1 MEQFTY
7 RENPELGKEFTPS
20 EWDGEPEY
28 LPITRIKMTCGGGM
42 GGQSWYE
49 YIHRIKDIPNNAIMK
64 CRRYDGKEIVINT
77 AFLVEAEEFTLAS
90 AKLDITGWA
99 RASRERLENYIKT
112 YHVLIDDG
120 KQLKLN
126 GSYL

>member
-64 CRRYDGKEIVINT
+64 AGDMMEK
-77 AFLVEAEEFTLAS
+77 
-90 AKLDITGWA
+90 
-99 RASRERLENYIKT
+99 RLSLT
-112 YHVLIDDG
+112 QHFW
-120 KQLKLN
+120 
-126 GSYL
+126 